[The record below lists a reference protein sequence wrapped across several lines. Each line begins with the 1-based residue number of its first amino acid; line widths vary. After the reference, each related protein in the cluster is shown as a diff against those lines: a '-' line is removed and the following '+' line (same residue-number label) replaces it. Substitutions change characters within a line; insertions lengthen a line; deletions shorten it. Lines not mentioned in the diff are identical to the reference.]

1 MRGMRTFALDP
12 GPIPVPQTVQFTC
25 EGRVCRVLIHPQ
37 PVGPRLNNF
46 PQIGSAP
53 ELEVTLG
60 EQFQIEGEP
69 GVYRV
74 VRQSG
79 EADALML
86 EPIS

>member
-1 MRGMRTFALDP
+1 MRTLALDP

-25 EGRVCRVLIHPQ
+25 VGRVCRVLIHPR

-46 PQIGSAP
+46 PQIGFAP

-60 EQFQIEGEP
+60 EQFHIEGEP
-69 GVYRV
+69 DIYRV

-79 EADALML
+79 EAGALML
-86 EPIS
+86 ELIS